1 MNILI
6 VKTSAIGDV
15 THTLP
20 ALHALRKH
28 YPDAHV
34 TWLVEEAA
42 ADIVIGHPALDRVLI
57 SKRKKWINDLKGAK
71 RWAAL
76 KEVYGF
82 IKQLRDTQYDL
93 LLDFQGLLKSGL
105 LIGLTR
111 AKRKV
116 GFGKGMDHAEHSY
129 LFLNERVP
137 AVDMNHHAVLREL
150 MLLKAIGIDC
160 DEVVFDFP
168 IQEGLFLE
176 VENLL
181 QRNNVERGKPLVAI
195 NPCATW
201 ETKLWDNDKFAE
213 VADALLKKGISVVF
227 TGSKADRSEIENI
240 FASMQT
246 KAVNLAGKTSLKI
259 LAALYQKADV
269 VISTDTGPM
278 HVAAAVNTPVV
289 ALFGPTAPW
298 RTGPYGEQHDVMR
311 MGLDCSPCLKKKCDL
326 GTIACM
332 KDLSVDQVVDAS
344 LQVLGNSN

>member
-28 YPDAHV
+28 YPDAHI
-34 TWLVEEAA
+34 TWLVEAAA

-57 SKRKKWINDLKGAK
+57 SKRKRWINDLKGPK
-71 RWAAL
+71 RWTAI
-76 KEVYGF
+76 KEIYGF
-82 IKQLRDTQYDL
+82 IKHLRDTQYDL
-93 LLDFQGLLKSGL
+93 LLDFQGLLKSGM

-137 AVDMNHHAVLREL
+137 AVDMDHHAVLREL

-160 DEVVFDFP
+160 DEIIFDFP
-168 IQEGLFLE
+168 IQEDHFLQ
-176 VENLL
+176 VEDLL
-181 QRNNVERGKPLVAI
+181 QRNNIERGKPLVAI

-201 ETKLWDNDKFAE
+201 ETKLWENDKFVE

-227 TGSKADRSEIENI
+227 TGSKADRFEIENI
-240 FASMQT
+240 FSYMQM
-246 KAVNLAGKTSLKI
+246 KAVNLAGKTSLKV

-278 HVAAAVNTPVV
+278 HIAAAVNTPVV

-298 RTGPYGEQHDVMR
+298 RTGPYGEQHKVLR
-311 MGLDCSPCLKKKCDL
+311 LDLECSPCLKRQCD
-326 GTIACM
+326 TIECM
-332 KDLSVDQVVDAS
+332 KGLSVELVVDAS
-344 LQVLGNSN
+344 LQILGNSN